1 SALWS
6 SIFERVWHW
15 YEKHR
20 TNKIPR
26 IRDNQTTL
34 SPAEPQLPLWD
45 DAAPEKSTA
54 RHLRAD
60 ELPNL
65 ALSRSAFGIDRS
77 ETSNAAPPRKEISN
91 QAAGKLIAEIA
102 AEFTSAYRQSP
113 KAGEP
118 FLASCAPNRQPFR

>member
-1 SALWS
+1 MNSIVIRLVGVDINANGVVAIVSITIVLLTFLVLYRPPSALWS
-6 SIFERVWHW
+6 SIFERLWHW

-26 IRDNQTTL
+26 IPDNQTTL
-34 SPAEPQLPLWD
+34 SPAEPQMPLWD

-65 ALSRSAFGIDRS
+65 ALGRNAFGSDRS

-91 QAAGKLIAEIA
+91 
-102 AEFTSAYRQSP
+102 
-113 KAGEP
+113 
-118 FLASCAPNRQPFR
+118 